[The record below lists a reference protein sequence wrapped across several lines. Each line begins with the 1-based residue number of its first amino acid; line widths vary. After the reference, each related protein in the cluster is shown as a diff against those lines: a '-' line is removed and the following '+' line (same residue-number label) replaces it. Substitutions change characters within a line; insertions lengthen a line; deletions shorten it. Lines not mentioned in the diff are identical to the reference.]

1 MTTGQAALLTV
12 LAVPTA
18 GGALCYLLGRR
29 LAGVIR
35 VVAVVTA
42 FVTLLSACRLA
53 SGLAE
58 AARTGAASNHFL
70 WVWWADIGGMDISL
84 ALRVTA
90 LTVFLSV
97 FVALFGFLVVLFS
110 LDYMGKHP
118 HQDKYY
124 AFTLWSIAGALGA
137 IMANNLLF
145 FLISWEV
152 VTVMLFLL
160 VNLGREPAPR
170 GAMKSFIML
179 GFADCAILLG
189 IVLLILPARHGVG
202 PALVGAGTW
211 NMDLLRVEVGTAL
224 SYIVYLLFLVGA
236 LAKAGAIP
244 LHTWIPAASEGAPMT
259 VMALLPASVDKL
271 LGIYLLALI
280 SLRMFVIDDAL
291 RMLLMVI
298 GAVTILGAVMMA
310 MVQHDLRRLLSFH
323 AVSQVGY
330 MVLGIGTGVVVGI
343 AGGLFHMLNNAIYKS
358 CLFLTAGSV
367 ERQTGTTELDQLGGL
382 AKTMPVT
389 FVSTLVAALAISG
402 VPPLNG
408 FVSKWLIYQGVL
420 QTRSPLMPLLL
431 VAAVFGSA
439 LTLASFVKVIYS
451 VYLGRRP
458 TALKPA
464 QVAEPTWRMWGPT
477 TVLALICVLFGVW
490 AQWPLGQLIAPAV
503 LELTGDVETFAAGW
517 GPISSVVR
525 ETGATTGF
533 WSPTL
538 ATLLILVGII
548 IGVGFYLIGRGFKVR
563 EVPTFIGGELV
574 TDDRS
579 RLSGTGF
586 YDSIRELPVI
596 ETMYRDAD
604 SGAYDV
610 YHLGGRYGRRVVE
623 LLRRLHSGVLP
634 VYVGWC
640 VVGVVLVVGLLLAY
654 GAG

>member
-12 LAVPTA
+12 LAVPTV
-18 GGALCYLLGRR
+18 GGALVYLLGRR
-29 LAGVIR
+29 LAGLIR
-35 VVAVVTA
+35 VVAVVATIL
-42 FVTLLSACRLA
+42 TLLSACRLA
-53 SGLAE
+53 SGLA
-58 AARTGAASNHFL
+58 GAAQAGAVTEYSFPI
-70 WVWWADIGGMDISL
+70 WSGDVGGMNISL

-90 LTVFLSV
+90 LTAFLSV

-137 IMANNLLF
+137 ILANNLLF
-145 FLISWEV
+145 FLICWEV

-160 VNLGREPAPR
+160 VNLGKEPAASK
-170 GAMKSFIML
+170 GAMKSFVML
-179 GFADCAILLG
+179 GFADCAMLLG
-189 IVLLILPARHGVG
+189 IVLLIAE
-202 PALVGAGTW
+202 AGTW
-211 NMDLLRVEVGTAL
+211 SMDRIHVEVGTAQ
-224 SYIVYLLFLVGA
+224 SYIAYLLLLVGA
-236 LAKAGAIP
+236 LAKAGAMP
-244 LHTWIPAASEGAPMT
+244 LHTWIPAASEGAPLT
-259 VMALLPASVDKL
+259 VMALLPASLDKL

-291 RMLLMVI
+291 RLLLMVI

-330 MVLGIGTGVVVGI
+330 MVLGIGTGALVGI
-343 AGGLFHMLNNAIYKS
+343 AGGLFHMLNHAVYKS

-367 ERQTGTTELDQLGGL
+367 EKRAGTTELDRLGGL
-382 AKTMPVT
+382 GKVMPAT
-389 FVSTLVAALAISG
+389 FFATLVAALAISG

-408 FVSKWLIYQGVL
+408 FVSKWMVYQGVL
-420 QTRSPLMPLLL
+420 ASGRSIMPLLL
-431 VAAVFGSA
+431 VAAIFGSA
-439 LTLASFVKVIYS
+439 LTLASFIKVIHS
-451 VYLGRRP
+451 VFLGAKPPELERP
-458 TALKPA
+458 EVTE
-464 QVAEPTWRMWGPT
+464 VSWRMWGPT
-477 TVLALICVLFGVW
+477 ATLALICILFGVW
-490 AQWPLGQLIAPAV
+490 AQWPLGQLIAPAI
-503 LELTGDVETFAAGW
+503 LELTGDVETFSAGW
-517 GPISSVVR
+517 GPIVV
-525 ETGATTGF
+525 GKTGF

-563 EVPTFIGGELV
+563 EVPTFIGGESV

-586 YDSIRELPVI
+586 YNSIHELPVI

-610 YHLGGRYGRRVVE
+610 YHLGGRYGGRVVE

>member
-1 MTTGQAALLTV
+1 VEQAALLTV
-12 LAVPTA
+12 LVVPTV
-18 GGALCYLLGRR
+18 GGALAYVLGRR
-29 LAGVIR
+29 LSGLIR

-42 FVTLLSACRLA
+42 FLTLLVACRMA
-53 SGLAE
+53 GGLVD
-58 AARTGAASNHFL
+58 ARRLEGRSNAFL
-70 WVWWADIGGMDISL
+70 WVWWGDVGGMDISL

-90 LTVFLSV
+90 LTAFLSV
-97 FVALFGFLVVLFS
+97 FISLFGFLVVLFS
-110 LDYMGKHP
+110 LDYLSKHP

-124 AFTLWSIAGALGA
+124 AFTLWSIAAALGA
-137 IMANNLLF
+137 VLADNLLF

-160 VNLGREPAPR
+160 VNLGREPASK
-170 GAMKSFIML
+170 GAMKSFVML
-179 GFADCAILLG
+179 GFADCAMLLG
-189 IVLLILPARHGVG
+189 IVLLITQ
-202 PALVGAGTW
+202 AGTW
-211 NMDLLRVEVGTAL
+211 SISRLCMNPVEVGTAPT
-224 SYIVYLLFLVGA
+224 YIAYLLFLVGA
-236 LAKAGAIP
+236 LAKAGAMP
-244 LHTWIPAASEGAPMT
+244 LHTWIPAASEGAPLT

-291 RMLLMVI
+291 RLLLMVI

-330 MVLGIGTGVVVGI
+330 MVLGIGTGALVGI
-343 AGGLFHMLNNAIYKS
+343 AGGLFHMLNHAVYKS

-367 ERQTGTTELDQLGGL
+367 EKRAGTTELDRLGGL
-382 AKTMPVT
+382 GKVMPAT
-389 FVSTLVAALAISG
+389 FFAALVAALAISG

-408 FVSKWLIYQGVL
+408 FVSKWMVYQGVL
-420 QTRSPLMPLLL
+420 ASGTPIMPLLL
-431 VAAVFGSA
+431 VAAIFGSA
-439 LTLASFVKVIYS
+439 LTLASFIKVIHS
-451 VYLGRRP
+451 VFLGAKPPELERP
-458 TALKPA
+458 EVTE
-464 QVAEPTWRMWGPT
+464 VSWRMWGPT
-477 TVLALICVLFGVW
+477 AVLALICILFGVW
-490 AQWPLGQLIAPAV
+490 AQWPLGQLIAPAGV
-503 LELTGDVETFAAGW
+503 EVPVDVETFAAGW
-517 GPISSVVR
+517 GPISSVMR

-563 EVPTFIGGELV
+563 EVPTFIGGELI

-586 YDSIRELPVI
+586 YNSVRELPVI

-610 YHLGGRYGRRVVE
+610 YHLGGRYGGRVVE

>member
-12 LAVPTA
+12 LVVPTV

-29 LAGVIR
+29 LAGLIR
-35 VVAVVTA
+35 VVAVVATIL
-42 FVTLLSACRLA
+42 TLLSACRLA
-53 SGLAE
+53 SGLA
-58 AARTGAASNHFL
+58 GAAQAGAVTEYSFPI
-70 WVWWADIGGMDISL
+70 WSGDVGGMNISL

-90 LTVFLSV
+90 LTVFLSI

-137 IMANNLLF
+137 ILANNLLF
-145 FLISWEV
+145 FLICWEV

-160 VNLGREPAPR
+160 VNLGKGAAK
-170 GAMKSFIML
+170 GAMKSFVML
-179 GFADCAILLG
+179 GFADCAMLLG
-189 IVLLILPARHGVG
+189 IVLLIAE
-202 PALVGAGTW
+202 AGTW
-211 NMDLLRVEVGTAL
+211 SMNRIHVEVGTAQ
-224 SYIVYLLFLVGA
+224 SYIAYLLLLVGA
-236 LAKAGAIP
+236 LAKAGAMP
-244 LHTWIPAASEGAPMT
+244 LHTWIPAASEGAPLT
-259 VMALLPASVDKL
+259 VMALLPASLDKL

-291 RMLLMVI
+291 RLVLLLV
-298 GAVTILGAVMMA
+298 GGVTIVAGAGMA
-310 MVQHDLRRLLSFH
+310 VVQRDIRRLLAFS
-323 AVSQVGY
+323 AVGQVGY

-343 AGGLFHMLNNAIYKS
+343 VGGLFHMLNNAVYKS
-358 CLFLTAGSV
+358 ALFLSAASI
-367 ERQTGTTELDQLGGL
+367 EKQTGTTDLDRLGGL
-382 AKTMPVT
+382 GKAMPAT
-389 FVSTLVAALAISG
+389 FLATAVAALAIAG

-408 FVSKWLIYQGVL
+408 FVSKWLVYQSII
-420 QTRSPLMPLLL
+420 QMRSPLTPLLL

-439 LTLASFVKVIYS
+439 LTLAYYVKLLHS
-451 VYLGRRP
+451 TFLGRQPVELVR
-458 TALKPA
+458 A
-464 QVAEPTWRMWGPT
+464 QVKEVSWRMWGPT
-477 TVLALICVLFGVW
+477 ATLALICILFGVW

-503 LELTGDVETFAAGW
+503 LELTGEVETFAAGW
-517 GPISSVVR
+517 GPIVV
-525 ETGATTGF
+525 GKTGF

-548 IGVGFYLIGRGFKVR
+548 MGAGFYLIGRGFKVR

-586 YDSIRELPVI
+586 YNSIRELPVI

-610 YHLGGRYGRRVVE
+610 YHLGGRYGGRVVE